1 VKRFLIALALGS
13 ALLGVS
19 PAFAED
25 AAVAAD
31 AAAPALEAAPADA
44 APVDA
49 AASAPAEATAEAA
62 PAEEA
67 KPAPERNKGD
77 IAWMLT
83 ATIIVLFMTLP
94 GVALFYGGMVR
105 SKNMLSVLMQVFTVF
120 CLVAVLWV
128 VYGYSLAFTSNP
140 SSALDPFVGGLSKV
154 FMSGVTYDSW
164 VETFSVNVQI
174 PELLFAMFQATFA
187 GITCALIVGAFAE
200 RMKFSA
206 ILLFTVIWFT
216 FCYAPMAH
224 MVWYW
229 GGPSAYDAA
238 SGFLFGKGALDFAG
252 GTVVHINAGIA
263 GLVGAIL
270 VGKRLGY
277 GKVAMAPHSLTMTLI
292 GASILWVGWFGFN
305 AGSNLEANSFVTVP
319 FANTLFATA
328 VAALAWTFVE
338 WFHKG
343 KPSLLGAVSGAIA
356 GLVAITP
363 ACGWVGLNGALVIGL
378 AGGVLCFF
386 AVTWLKAKLGYDDS
400 LDVFGVHAVGGIVG
414 ALLTGVFVNPAWG
427 GMGVVDYS
435 TFASTGA
442 VGVVA
447 YEFGAQ
453 MMAQFT
459 GVVTAVIWSGVVA
472 FIAFKIADIAI
483 GLRVTEDQEREGL
496 DLAEHG
502 ERAYTP

>member
-1 VKRFLIALALGS
+1 VKRLLIALTLGC
-13 ALLGVS
+13 AVFGAS
-19 PAFAED
+19 PVFAEEA
-25 AAVAAD
+25 AAVAAE
-31 AAAPALEAAPADA
+31 APVAMEAVTAEAPVAEAAP
-44 APVDA
+44 
-49 AASAPAEATAEAA
+49 AEAA

-67 KPAPERNKGD
+67 APTRDKGD
-77 IAWMLT
+77 IAWMLV

-128 VYGYSLAFTSNP
+128 VYGYSLAFTTNASG
-140 SSALDPFVGGLSKV
+140 ALDPFVGGLSKE

-164 VETFSVNVQI
+164 VETFSKGVQI
-174 PELLFAMFQATFA
+174 PELLFAMFQLTFA
-187 GITCALIVGAFAE
+187 GITCALIVGGFAE
-200 RMKFSA
+200 RMKFAA

-216 FCYAPMAH
+216 FAYAPMAH

-263 GLVGAIL
+263 GLVGAIM

-277 GKVAMAPHSLTMTLI
+277 GKVSMAPHSLTMTMI
-292 GASILWVGWFGFN
+292 GACILWMGWFGFN
-305 AGSNLEANSFVTVP
+305 AGSNLEANSFAVVP
-319 FANTLFATA
+319 FANTMFATA

-343 KPSLLGAVSGAIA
+343 KPSLLGAASGAIA

-363 ACGWVGLNGALVIGL
+363 ACGFVGLGGALVIGL

-386 AVTWLKAKLGYDDS
+386 AVTVLKAKLGFDDS

-414 ALLTGVFVNPAWG
+414 ALLTGVFVNPALG

-435 TFASTGA
+435 VTPA
-442 VGVVA
+442 GVAA
-447 YEFGAQ
+447 YDFGAQ
-453 MMAQFT
+453 MMAQAT
-459 GVVTAVIWSGVVA
+459 GVITAVVWSAVVA
-472 FIAFKIADIAI
+472 FIAFKIADMVI
-483 GLRVTEDQEREGL
+483 GLRVSEDQEREGL

>member
-1 VKRFLIALALGS
+1 MKRFLIALTLGC
-13 ALLGVS
+13 AMLGAS
-19 PAFAED
+19 PAFAEE
-25 AAVAAD
+25 ATAVAAD
-31 AAAPALEAAPADA
+31 A
-44 APVDA
+44 PVV
-49 AASAPAEATAEAA
+49 AEAA
-62 PAEEA
+62 PAAAEA
-67 KPAPERNKGD
+67 TPEIAPAAATAEAPAPERNKGD
-77 IAWMLT
+77 IAWMLVAT
-83 ATIIVLFMTLP
+83 AIVLFMTLP

-105 SKNMLSVLMQVFTVF
+105 SKNMLSILMQVFTVF

-128 VYGYSLAFTSNP
+128 LYGYSLAFTTNANG
-140 SSALDPFVGGLSKV
+140 ALDPFIGGFSKV
-154 FMSGVTYDSW
+154 FLSGVTYDSW
-164 VETFSVNVQI
+164 VETFSKGVQI
-174 PELLFAMFQATFA
+174 PELIFAMFQLTFA
-187 GITCALIVGAFAE
+187 GITCALIVGGFAE

-216 FCYAPMAH
+216 FAYAPMAH

-238 SGFLFGKGALDFAG
+238 SGFLYGKGAIDFAG

-263 GLVGAIL
+263 GLVGAIM

-292 GASILWVGWFGFN
+292 GACILWMGWFGFN
-305 AGSNLEANSFVTVP
+305 AGSNLEANSFVAVP

-328 VAALAWTFVE
+328 VAALAWTVVE

-363 ACGWVGLNGALVIGL
+363 ACGFVGIGGAFVIGL
-378 AGGVLCFF
+378 VGAIVCFL
-386 AVTWLKAKLGYDDS
+386 AVTGLKAKLGYDDS

-414 ALLTGVFVNPAWG
+414 ALLTGVFVNPNMG
-427 GMGVVDYS
+427 VFSGMGIVDYS
-435 TFASTGA
+435 VTPA
-442 VGVVA
+442 GVAA
-447 YEFGAQ
+447 YSMGGQ
-453 MMAQFT
+453 VLSQLI
-459 GVVTAVIWSGVVA
+459 GVCTAVVWSAVVA
-472 FIAFKIADIAI
+472 FIAFKIADLVV
-483 GLRVTEDQEREGL
+483 GLRVNEEQEREGL

>member
-1 VKRFLIALALGS
+1 MKRFLIALTLGS
-13 ALLGVS
+13 ALLGAS
-19 PAFAED
+19 PVYAEE
-25 AAVAAD
+25 AAVAA
-31 AAAPALEAAPADA
+31 PEAA
-44 APVDA
+44 VV
-49 AASAPAEATAEAA
+49 AEAA
-62 PAEEA
+62 PAEAAPAPEA
-67 KPAPERNKGD
+67 APAEAAPAPERNKGD
-77 IAWMLT
+77 IAWMLV

-128 VYGYSLAFTSNP
+128 LYGYSLAFTSNP
-140 SSALDPFVGGLSKV
+140 SSALDPFIGGLSKV

-174 PELLFAMFQATFA
+174 PELVFAMFQLTFA
-187 GITCALIVGAFAE
+187 AITCALIVGGFAE
-200 RMKFSA
+200 RMKFAA

-216 FCYAPMAH
+216 FAYAPMAH

-238 SGFLFGKGALDFAG
+238 SGFLFGKGAIDFAG

-263 GLVGAIL
+263 GLVGAIM

-277 GKVAMAPHSLTMTLI
+277 GKVSMAPHSLTMTLI
-292 GASILWVGWFGFN
+292 GACILWMGWFGFN
-305 AGSNLEANSFVTVP
+305 AGSNLEANSFAAVP

-328 VAALAWTFVE
+328 IAALAWTFVE

-343 KPSLLGAVSGAIA
+343 KPSLLGAASGAIA

-363 ACGWVGLNGALVIGL
+363 ACGFVGLGGALVIGL
-378 AGGVLCFF
+378 AGGILCFL
-386 AVTWLKAKLGYDDS
+386 AVTGLKARLGYDDS

-414 ALLTGVFVNPAWG
+414 ALLTGVFVNPALG

-435 TFASTGA
+435 TSP

-447 YEFGAQ
+447 YDFAAQ
-453 MMAQFT
+453 MTAQLT
-459 GVVTAVIWSGVVA
+459 GVITAVVWSGVVA
-472 FIAFKIADIAI
+472 FIAFKIADIVI
-483 GLRVTEDQEREGL
+483 GLRVSEEQEREGL

>member
-1 VKRFLIALALGS
+1 MKRFLIALTLGC
-13 ALLGVS
+13 AMLGAS
-19 PAFAED
+19 PVFAEE
-25 AAVAAD
+25 AAVVAA
-31 AAAPALEAAPADA
+31 EATTAMEA

-49 AASAPAEATAEAA
+49 APVEAAAAPAVEAA
-62 PAEEA
+62 PAEAEA
-67 KPAPERNKGD
+67 AAEPPPPERNKGD
-77 IAWMLT
+77 IAWMLA

-105 SKNMLSVLMQVFTVF
+105 SKNMLSTMMQVFTVF
-120 CLVAVLWV
+120 CVAAVLWV
-128 VYGYSLAFTSNP
+128 LYGYSLAFTSN
-140 SSALDPFVGGLSKV
+140 SSAALDPFVGGLSKA
-154 FMSGVTYDSW
+154 FLSGVTYDSW
-164 VETFSVNVQI
+164 VETFSKNVQI

-187 GITCALIVGAFAE
+187 GITCALIVGGFAE

-206 ILLFTVIWFT
+206 ILIFTVIWFT

-229 GGPSAYDAA
+229 GGPSAYDAP

-263 GLVGAIL
+263 GLVGAL
-270 VGKRLGY
+270 MVGKRLGY

-292 GASILWVGWFGFN
+292 GASILWMGWFGFN

-328 VAALAWTFVE
+328 VAALTWTFVE

-343 KPSLLGAVSGAIA
+343 KPSLLGAVSGAIS

-363 ACGWVGLNGALVIGL
+363 ACGWVGLGGALVIGL
-378 AGGVLCFF
+378 AAGVICFL
-386 AVTWLKAKLGYDDS
+386 AVTVIKAKLGYDDS

-414 ALLTGVFVNPAWG
+414 AILTGVFVNPALG

-435 TFASTGA
+435 TLESTFAGTGPQ
-442 VGVVA
+442 VISQLWGVVVA
-447 YEFGAQ
+447 
-453 MMAQFT
+453 
-459 GVVTAVIWSGVVA
+459 VVWSGVVA
-472 FIAFKIADIAI
+472 AIAFKIADLVV
-483 GLRVTEDQEREGL
+483 GLRVSEEQEREGL

-502 ERAYTP
+502 ERAYNP